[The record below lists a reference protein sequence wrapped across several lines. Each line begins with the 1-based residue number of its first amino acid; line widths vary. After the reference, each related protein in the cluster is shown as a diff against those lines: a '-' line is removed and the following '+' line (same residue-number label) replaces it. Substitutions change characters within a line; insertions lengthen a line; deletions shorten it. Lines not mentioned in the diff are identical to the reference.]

1 MWSIVKSHFHKGKT
15 GFVITGLFVILS
27 VMMMIIGLSICLGM
41 SDMYFN
47 ARELSNSPDLTFY
60 VYDKIGSEVSNRV
73 VDAIKERGDID
84 NYDIQQLLWLEMPKN
99 DSNYSFSFIFGPDNN
114 MSKKSI
120 GFFNIDDNNNKF
132 KPHIRDMVEG
142 EGFKVYVSG
151 NYLIT
156 GHVGDKIYFKYNGE
170 VRTGYVAGVFDDMCK
185 IYDTN
190 YYYVDNELYQ
200 FVQELNQTG
209 GNITE
214 DTVLNIKFKYKDDVE
229 SAKAQEE
236 VGKSLINVLN
246 IYNREHY
253 TDENFK
259 IISGGYTNRQV
270 FKDSTS
276 PFILILGAAM
286 IAFAIIVAFIVAIV
300 IAFLVRSSV
309 MDEVRNLGVLKSLGY
324 TTNMLRLSY
333 LAIYGVIC
341 GICMIVG
348 IILGITLM
356 PQFVNIITNMAR
368 LDCSRAIGLN
378 VGSVFVAISLIVF
391 VIGGVVALAT
401 GKVKRITPLS
411 AMRNNIETHSF
422 KRNLAPLAKS
432 KIPVN
437 TALGVKS
444 VVGETNRSL
453 MVVSVVL
460 IMTLLCSFVSIVFY
474 NLKVDQTALI
484 QMTAIE
490 NPDYVIGLRYD
501 DTKPYYDAIRKM
513 DGYKAD
519 MLVEINIGGY
529 LDDGDWVRGQCFE
542 RFDILRTKMVYKGRY
557 PQYTN
562 EILLN
567 EKLAKQ
573 KGYDIGDTI
582 NIRITEYS
590 MEGVTKQCVIVGF
603 FQSLFENCHYM
614 AFNDLFAEFL
624 VEERTKSYSR
634 LFYFEKGKVP
644 TYDDITE
651 VLKSVKN
658 EEYINYGGFM
668 TGRARLGNMILNTVE
683 QAADAVM
690 SVFISITIIII
701 CLLLIMLVKLKLLRE
716 KRNYAI
722 CKALG
727 YTTPQIMTQ
736 IAVAMV
742 ILGVIGSLVGSIV
755 GALITSPMLSAMGG
769 MIGAGHFAFTI
780 PWGYVAGII
789 FAVPLLIYAVSM
801 LCALPVKR
809 ISPATLLRERG

>member
-15 GFVITGLFVILS
+15 GFAITGLFVILS
-27 VMMMIIGLSICLGM
+27 VLMMIVGLSICLGM
-41 SDMYFN
+41 GNLYIN
-47 ARELSNSPDLTFY
+47 ARNLSNSPDMLGF
-60 VYDKIGSEVSNRV
+60 VYQDVNGEATKRVKSLIDNRDDVETSEIQKLLWVEMPQNDNNFVFKFIYGENNVNSYKKIGFYNFE
-73 VDAIKERGDID
+73 
-84 NYDIQQLLWLEMPKN
+84 
-99 DSNYSFSFIFGPDNN
+99 DSGSFQPYL
-114 MSKKSI
+114 
-120 GFFNIDDNNNKF
+120 
-132 KPHIRDMVEG
+132 RDQVEG

-151 NYLIT
+151 NYLIS
-156 GHVGDKIYFKYNGE
+156 GNVGDKVMFRYDGNDYF
-170 VRTGYVAGVFDDMCK
+170 GYVAGVFDNMCQ
-185 IYDTN
+185 IYSTN
-190 YYYVDNELYQ
+190 YYYVENEFYQMIENFSKTDDNIIEECTFNIRLKYADENQ
-200 FVQELNQTG
+200 NAKVQEEL
-209 GNITE
+209 
-214 DTVLNIKFKYKDDVE
+214 
-229 SAKAQEE
+229 
-236 VGKSLINVLN
+236 GKEIINVVN
-246 IYNREHY
+246 EYNREQFLANPNV
-253 TDENFK
+253 E
-259 IISGGYTNRQV
+259 IIGGGYTTRQV
-270 FKDSTS
+270 FKDATS

-286 IAFAIIVAFIVAIV
+286 IAFAIIVALIVAIV

-309 MDEVRNLGVLKSLGY
+309 MDEVRNLGVWKSLGY

-348 IILGITLM
+348 IILGISLM

-378 VGSVFVAISLIVF
+378 VGSIFVAIAMIVF
-391 VIGGVVALAT
+391 VIGGVVMLAT

-437 TALGVKS
+437 SALGVKS
-444 VVGETNRSL
+444 VVGEVGRSV
-453 MVVSVVL
+453 MVVVVVL
-460 IMTLLCSFVSIVFY
+460 IMTLLCSFVSVVFY

-490 NPDYVIGLRYD
+490 NPDYVISFRYK
-501 DTKPYYDAIRKM
+501 DTKPYFDAIRNM
-513 DGYKAD
+513 DGYEAD
-519 MLVEINIGGY
+519 MLEANGSCYIDDDWARGY
-529 LDDGDWVRGQCFE
+529 YYE
-542 RFDILRTKMVYKGRY
+542 RFDILRTKVVYKGRY
-557 PQYTN
+557 PEYKN

-567 EKLAKQ
+567 EAFAKQ
-573 KGYDIGDTI
+573 KGYNIGDTI
-582 NIRITEYS
+582 TLSIHEYT
-590 MEGVTKQCVIVGF
+590 MNKVERQCVVVGY
-603 FQSLFENCHYM
+603 FQSLFANCNYM
-614 AFNDLFAEFL
+614 AYFDLIEEFIT
-624 VEERTKSYSR
+624 ETQINGAAR
-634 LFYFEKGKVP
+634 LIYFEKGKAP
-644 TYDDITE
+644 SYDEITE
-651 VLKSVKN
+651 VLRGVNN
-658 EEYINYGGFM
+658 EENIDYGAFM

-701 CLLLIMLVKLKLLRE
+701 SLLLVMLVKLKLLRE

-742 ILGVIGSLVGSIV
+742 ILGVIGSLFGSII
-755 GALITSPMLSAMGG
+755 GAIITSPMLSLMGG
-769 MIGAGHFAFTI
+769 LIGAGHFAFII
-780 PWGYVAGII
+780 PWGYVVAII

-801 LCALPVKR
+801 LCAMPVKR

>member
-1 MWSIVKSHFHKGKT
+1 MWSIVKTHFHKGKT
-15 GFVITGLFVILS
+15 GFLITGLFVVIS
-27 VMMMIIGLSICLGM
+27 VLMMIVGLSICLGM
-41 SDMYFN
+41 DNLYIN
-47 ARELSNSPDLTFY
+47 ARNLSNSPDITSF
-60 VYDKIGSEVSNRV
+60 VYQEINGELVKRV
-73 VDAIKERGDID
+73 KNTIESRDDID
-84 NYDIQQLLWLEMPKN
+84 YYDIQPFMWMEMPETDN
-99 DSNYSFSFIFGPDNN
+99 NFFFRFIFSEGNV
-114 MSKKSI
+114 MSHKKV
-120 GFFNIDDNNNKF
+120 GFYNIDDENNKF
-132 KPHIRDMVEG
+132 KPYVRDRVEG

-156 GHVGDKIYFKYNGE
+156 GHVGDKILFRYNGE
-170 VRTGYVAGVFDDMCK
+170 NYLGYVAGVFDDMCK
-185 IYDTN
+185 IYSGV
-190 YYYVDNELYQ
+190 YYYVDGEFYQ
-200 FVQELNQTG
+200 MIEKFSETDENIIQESVFN
-209 GNITE
+209 
-214 DTVLNIKFKYKDDVE
+214 VRFKYTNEKE
-229 SAKAQEE
+229 NAKAQEE
-236 VGKSLINVLN
+236 LGKEIVKVTKEYNIENIAEPNFEQVGC
-246 IYNREHY
+246 
-253 TDENFK
+253 
-259 IISGGYTNRQV
+259 GYTNRQV
-270 FKDSTS
+270 FQDATS
-276 PFILILGAAM
+276 PFILILGVAM

-309 MDEVRNLGVLKSLGY
+309 MDEVRNLGVWKSLGY

-368 LDCSRAIGLN
+368 LDCSRAISLN
-378 VGSVFVAISLIVF
+378 VGSIFAAIALIVA
-391 VIGGVVALAT
+391 VIGGVVMLAT

-444 VVGETNRSL
+444 VVGEVNRSV
-453 MVVSVVL
+453 MVVVIVL
-460 IMTLLCSFVSIVFY
+460 IMTLLCSFVSVVFY

-490 NPDYVIGLRYD
+490 NPDYIIGFRYED
-501 DTKPYYDAIRKM
+501 NKPYFDALRNM
-513 DGYKAD
+513 DGYEAD
-519 MLVEINIGGY
+519 MLEGSAGCYI
-529 LDDGDWVRGQCFE
+529 DGDWARGNYYE
-542 RFDILRTKMVYKGRY
+542 RFDILRTKVVYKGRY
-557 PQYTN
+557 PEYKN

-567 EKLAKQ
+567 EAFAKQ
-573 KGYDIGDTI
+573 KGYNIGDA
-582 NIRITEYS
+582 ITLSFEDY
-590 MEGVTKQCVIVGF
+590 GIDAVKKQCVVVGY
-603 FQSLFENCHYM
+603 FQSLFANCHLMGYW
-614 AFNDLFAEFL
+614 DLISQF
-624 VEERTKSYSR
+624 VSEEEINNANR

-644 TYDDITE
+644 SYEDIRK
-651 VLKSVKN
+651 VLQAVNN
-658 EEYINYGGFM
+658 ETDIDFAGFM

-690 SVFISITIIII
+690 SVFISITVIIIS
-701 CLLLIMLVKLKLLRE
+701 LLLVMLVKLKLLRE

-722 CKALG
+722 CKAIG
-727 YTTPQIMTQ
+727 YTTPQIMMQ

-755 GALITSPMLSAMGG
+755 GALITSPMLSAMGSF
-769 MIGAGHFAFTI
+769 IGAGHFAFTI
-780 PWGYVAGII
+780 PWGYVVAII
-789 FAVPLLIYAVSM
+789 FLVTLLIYAVSM